1 MEVGLPGDYPL
12 SLAVATSLSADEL
25 ASQDPAAAELA
36 SLCAFL
42 APEPIPQDMIT
53 SAVAELPAALASCAD
68 DQLAWGRTLTQL
80 GHSALAR
87 IGHDELQMH
96 RLTQA
101 ILRDRL
107 TPAQAVETRDR
118 TEAILAA
125 SDPDDPANSDTWPR
139 WTLLMPHLLAADLA
153 GTDNPGLRSTAC
165 NACWYLL
172 ARGDAH
178 SGHDLAS
185 QLHRQWCGRLGADH
199 PDTLIAAEGREAFEQ
214 RLAAAVPLSE
224 YMVRELSEQSELAS
238 VTLISPAGLW
248 TGRAPRYT
256 RLSLRAIYG
265 LTSRL
270 ERPLVT
276 LMRYRAARSV
286 ALAQVY
292 SRPGRMTPEQ
302 AGAAISASA
311 RSTGFLPTLRA
322 TAGRRYR
329 STGQLGAPVT
339 VAFGSRDRLL
349 LRRSSQH
356 LEQLPAGAETVELP
370 GCGHVPMS
378 DDPAAVAA
386 LLASAARK
394 ASTME

>member
-1 MEVGLPGDYPL
+1 MNWAALWLAATASRSRPRFCGNSGSGAAGWLVFDNAGEPSDVEEWLPSGNGHVLITSRTPGGWEYIATAVEIDVLDRAESVAILRERVARLSEAEADRLAEWLGDLPLAIAQAAGFMAGSGTTAARYLALLETRTRATMEEGLPGDYPL

-25 ASQDPAAAELA
+25 ASRDPAAAELA

-42 APEPIPQDMIT
+42 APEPIPQDRIT
-53 SAVAELPAALASCAD
+53 SAVAELLAALASCAGD
-68 DQLAWGRTLTQL
+68 PLAWGRTLTQL

-87 IGHDELQMH
+87 IGQDELQMH

-185 QLHRQWCGRLGADH
+185 QLHRQWCGRLGLPGGLQDGCSAD
-199 PDTLIAAEGREAFEQ
+199 
-214 RLAAAVPLSE
+214 LA
-224 YMVRELSEQSELAS
+224 
-238 VTLISPAGLW
+238 TPAGD
-248 TGRAPRYT
+248 
-256 RLSLRAIYG
+256 SLH
-265 LTSRL
+265 
-270 ERPLVT
+270 
-276 LMRYRAARSV
+276 
-286 ALAQVY
+286 
-292 SRPGRMTPEQ
+292 
-302 AGAAISASA
+302 
-311 RSTGFLPTLRA
+311 
-322 TAGRRYR
+322 
-329 STGQLGAPVT
+329 
-339 VAFGSRDRLL
+339 GSP
-349 LRRSSQH
+349 
-356 LEQLPAGAETVELP
+356 PAG
-370 GCGHVPMS
+370 
-378 DDPAAVAA
+378 
-386 LLASAARK
+386 
-394 ASTME
+394 